1 MALLLLVW
9 GDKLDI
15 NLLLEVMTGEGKFLI
30 VVLFAVILAHQN
42 KHVDVVTSSPI
53 LAEQDVKEWEEFFQY
68 FGITVSHNTTI
79 NRDENADMDE
89 VLTDCYK
96 KQVVYGTVG
105 NFTGDIL
112 RQEFEQKNIRQG
124 QRFDAVIVDKV
135 DMLMLDEGVQF
146 TYLSHKAALL
156 QHIEPA
162 VWWMI
167 GPLNLTRT
175 TDGEIL
181 YAGSPNLFTQ
191 AIYESLDPEISPH
204 EQILLIAT
212 NLQIFTEIQYET
224 LMDEDQEAKKITIA
238 DFTIDQNLALISG
251 LADYENMPEF
261 KAYTIN
267 NVGALKA
274 VTTVE
279 YDYFAEK
286 LLLLGNCLA
295 CILNTRDEIIDRGT
309 EIMKT
314 KMNFSDAESDAT
326 IRLPKHLQDFVTS
339 QLSVYVENALLAL
352 HMEEDREYAI
362 TKGMIIPVDLK
373 QLSYG
378 GQ

>member
-1 MALLLLVW
+1 
-9 GDKLDI
+9 
-15 NLLLEVMTGEGKFLI
+15 
-30 VVLFAVILAHQN
+30 
-42 KHVDVVTSSPI
+42 
-53 LAEQDVKEWEEFFQY
+53 
-68 FGITVSHNTTI
+68 
-79 NRDENADMDE
+79 
-89 VLTDCYK
+89 
-96 KQVVYGTVG
+96 
-105 NFTGDIL
+105 
-112 RQEFEQKNIRQG
+112 
-124 QRFDAVIVDKV
+124 
-135 DMLMLDEGVQF
+135 
-146 TYLSHKAALL
+146 
-156 QHIEPA
+156 
-162 VWWMI
+162 MI

-286 LLLLGNCLA
+286 LLLLGNGLA

-326 IRLPKHLQDFVTS
+326 IRLPKHLQDFVIS

>member
-1 MALLLLVW
+1 MVTLCCACQKFKGWYPRRPQIMALLLLVW

-162 VWWMI
+162 VW
-167 GPLNLTRT
+167 
-175 TDGEIL
+175 
-181 YAGSPNLFTQ
+181 
-191 AIYESLDPEISPH
+191 
-204 EQILLIAT
+204 
-212 NLQIFTEIQYET
+212 
-224 LMDEDQEAKKITIA
+224 
-238 DFTIDQNLALISG
+238 
-251 LADYENMPEF
+251 
-261 KAYTIN
+261 
-267 NVGALKA
+267 
-274 VTTVE
+274 
-279 YDYFAEK
+279 
-286 LLLLGNCLA
+286 
-295 CILNTRDEIIDRGT
+295 
-309 EIMKT
+309 
-314 KMNFSDAESDAT
+314 
-326 IRLPKHLQDFVTS
+326 
-339 QLSVYVENALLAL
+339 
-352 HMEEDREYAI
+352 
-362 TKGMIIPVDLK
+362 
-373 QLSYG
+373 
-378 GQ
+378 